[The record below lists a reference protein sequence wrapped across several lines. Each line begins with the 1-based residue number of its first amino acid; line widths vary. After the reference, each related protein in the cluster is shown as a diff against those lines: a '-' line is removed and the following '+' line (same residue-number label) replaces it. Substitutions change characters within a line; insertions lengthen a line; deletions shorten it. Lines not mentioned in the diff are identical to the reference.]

1 MLIEPSDLTRRT
13 VETLVRPRRGFLSG
27 IDPRD
32 EMYLYNLD
40 LLHRRRDC
48 AAVLYFLKGRQIA
61 DAVREIGRWYF
72 RDHSAIASF
81 LDFGSG
87 YGRATRFFVED
98 LPPERIWVSDIQ
110 KDAVDFQARYF
121 GVNACAS
128 TEDPHELRVG
138 KRFDYVFAASLFSHL
153 PEKTFGA
160 WLGCLF
166 ELVEADGLLVVS
178 VLDRS
183 LFNAGKEAVASGM
196 VFLPESESRVLDG
209 SQYGT
214 TYVSEEL
221 MRAVIHKKLHG
232 PLSVRRV
239 PAGLCAHQDLYIMA
253 KRGRVDFSTMPLK
266 CLPQGELD
274 GFEYD
279 GGGIVEVE
287 GWARATTPDDEISEI
302 GVYVGDR
309 ILKTV
314 RTERGDDRGKERW
327 RFSIDLG
334 EVGPDEMILAMAR
347 TSAGVEN
354 VIAIG
359 TLRPLITKQSEEAHG
374 GAGL

>member
-1 MLIEPSDLTRRT
+1 MFIEPSDLTRRT
-13 VETLVRPRRGFLSG
+13 VETLVHPRRGFLSG

-40 LLHRRRDC
+40 LLHRHSDC

-72 RDHSAIASF
+72 RDVSAVASF

-87 YGRATRFFVED
+87 YGRATRFFVGD
-98 LPPERIWVSDIQ
+98 LPPESVWVSDILQ
-110 KDAVDFQARYF
+110 DAVDFQAGYF
-121 GVNACAS
+121 GVHAFAS
-128 TEDPHELRVG
+128 TEDPHDLYVG
-138 KRFDYVFAASLFSHL
+138 KKFDYVFAASLFSHL

-160 WLGCLF
+160 WMGCLF
-166 ELVEADGLLVVS
+166 ELVEEGGLLVVS

-183 LFNAGKEAVASGM
+183 LFDAGREAAASGM
-196 VFLPESESRVLDG
+196 IFLPESESRVLDG
-209 SQYGT
+209 AQYGT

-221 MRAVIHKKLHG
+221 MRATIHRQLHG

-239 PAGLCAHQDLYIMA
+239 SAGLCAHQDLYIMA

-266 CLPQGELD
+266 CLPQGEMD
-274 GFEYD
+274 WFEYD
-279 GGGIVEVE
+279 GGGIVEVG
-287 GWARATTPDDEISEI
+287 GWARATARGDAIAEIR
-302 GVYVGDR
+302 VYRGDR

-314 RTERGDDRGKERW
+314 RTQRTGDRGKERW
-327 RFSIDLG
+327 RLSIDLG
-334 EVGPDEMILAMAR
+334 EVGPDEMILAMAG
-347 TSAGVEN
+347 TDFGVEN

-359 TLRPLITKQSEEAHG
+359 TLRPFITRQGESDA
-374 GAGL
+374 